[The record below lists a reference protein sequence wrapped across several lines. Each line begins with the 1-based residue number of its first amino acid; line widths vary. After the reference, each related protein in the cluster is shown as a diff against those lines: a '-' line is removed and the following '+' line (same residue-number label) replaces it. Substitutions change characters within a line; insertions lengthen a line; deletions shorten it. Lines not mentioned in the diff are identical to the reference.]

1 MAISTEL
8 ILNASQRDELVA
20 ISQSRSLPAG
30 YVFRAKLILMLAEG
44 ASFRTIKY
52 KLGTTAPTIVRWK
65 ERFLSGG
72 INGLDTYH
80 PGQPPSVLTPALHA
94 RILAATRKK
103 PADGSTHWSC
113 RKLAAHLGVS
123 KDVVHRVWK
132 EAGLKPHRI
141 ERYLASDD
149 PDFESKAADI
159 IGLYL
164 NPPQHAAVFCVDEK
178 TAIQAL
184 DRLDPV
190 LPLSPGRAERHGFEY
205 YRHGTLSLYAALD
218 TQSGKVLGKTAA
230 RHTSQEFVEFLTE
243 VVERAPGAGG
253 PHHSGQ
259 SVGAQES
266 GGSRFSGGAS
276 ERAFPLHADV
286 FVVAESS
293 RDLVFQGRARRDCSR
308 NLYQREGS
316 GPQASPLYQRLLSER

>member
-1 MAISTEL
+1 VAISTEL
-8 ILNASQRDELVA
+8 ILNASQQDELVA

-44 ASFRTIKY
+44 ASFRTIKH

-72 INGLDTYH
+72 IDGLDTYH
-80 PGQPPSVLTPALHA
+80 PGQPPSVLTPALRA
-94 RILAATRKK
+94 RILGA
-103 PADGSTHWSC
+103 
-113 RKLAAHLGVS
+113 
-123 KDVVHRVWK
+123 
-132 EAGLKPHRI
+132 
-141 ERYLASDD
+141 
-149 PDFESKAADI
+149 
-159 IGLYL
+159 
-164 NPPQHAAVFCVDEK
+164 
-178 TAIQAL
+178 
-184 DRLDPV
+184 
-190 LPLSPGRAERHGFEY
+190 
-205 YRHGTLSLYAALD
+205 
-218 TQSGKVLGKTAA
+218 
-230 RHTSQEFVEFLTE
+230 
-243 VVERAPGAGG
+243 GAGG

-266 GGSRFSGGAS
+266 GGSRFSGDAS